1 MVKMEPGL
9 DIVRH
14 WVYKSAKM
22 FGVRLRDRFCLF
34 TVILCFAVA
43 FCAVDHM
50 GPNIDPMSGS
60 SGHPHAGFS
69 ACIPDLCVTLTTKEI
84 AGLGE
89 ISGLLFLLSLVL
101 VLKSNG
107 QLYPQELSFQYPS
120 TGNIYPFKTSNKLY
134 QLHSAYLL

>member
-1 MVKMEPGL
+1 MSGL
-9 DIVRH
+9 DIARH
-14 WVYKSAKM
+14 WVYKGAKM
-22 FGVRLRDRFCLF
+22 IGVRLRDRFCLF

-84 AGLGE
+84 AGSGE
-89 ISGLLFLLSLVL
+89 IASLLFLLSLVL
-101 VLKSNG
+101 IHRLGG

-120 TGNIYPFKTSNKLY
+120 TGNIYPFKISNKLY